1 MRISQTEPATR
12 RLRRWYGMRHA
23 REGYSACNQ
32 RQYQPTVHLFPVG
45 QQICLR
51 IILVK

>member
-1 MRISQTEPATR
+1 
-12 RLRRWYGMRHA
+12 MRHA
-23 REGYSACNQ
+23 REGYSARNQ

-51 IILVK
+51 IILAK